1 MLSSLEWRVG
11 IRYFGFK
18 VLLDKDLWMKVIFSG
33 GMYRPSRK
41 VVPVPVSLS
50 NKF

>member
-1 MLSSLEWRVG
+1 MSSSLEWREG

-18 VLLDKDLWMKVIFSG
+18 VLLDKDLWMNVIFNG
-33 GMYRPSRK
+33 EMYGPSKK